1 MSRTARRIATLLTSS
16 LLLAGL
22 LASTPAPV
30 RASSYWYVTK
40 EAVDVPSGT
49 GGCTNPDAS
58 ASDFVS
64 DDLAVQSI
72 VDAEAFDSGS
82 SIIFCEGDYL
92 FSSEVYIAE
101 GAVSIGSA
109 DDANVTIAGSG
120 DNRLFEADGEISVS
134 NITLTDGWVGGTEM
148 GGAILADAINV
159 TNVTFEDN
167 YASGGGGA
175 IAAYNFGN
183 ISIIMSEF
191 NRNRANDMGGAV
203 GTYGDVSVVGSD
215 FTNNVSHADVN
226 CSGGG
231 GAIAAGGSVTV
242 LDGEFRGNRA
252 EVDTADLDEC
262 NWNPIN
268 LVTEPY
274 DGALGG
280 LGGAIAAI
288 GRVDLE
294 GGLYTG
300 NFAEAGGGAIMA
312 AGLDFPGYC
321 LENSIVLNTTFTNNS
336 TNPRLARAP
345 VSDAYGGG
353 VLFGGGA
360 LLTGT
365 CDLDIFESTFTR
377 NSSMSVG
384 GAVNGTNVS
393 VNDSTFTSNSVRGSI
408 SAIPEELRFAG
419 GLGGGAIAGIQVNA
433 SGSTFS
439 RNTGP
444 SGGAILTVG
453 GCAYL
458 EYNTFTA
465 NQSTARGT
473 AYGGG
478 AVHAMQLFCSSVF
491 EGNMFSSN
499 VAAGDGGALWGGVW
513 VIFGDELS
521 AAQIRNIIEAP
532 EGWSINNTYSRNR
545 AANGGAIA
553 FSTRLPTRVHYSTR
567 GIERTNRVIGNRGGR
582 NPIVAVVNWGP

>member
-491 EGNMFSSN
+491 VGNMFSSN

>member
-175 IAAYNFGN
+175 IAAYDFGN